1 MAKGKYSAGQKRAY
15 YSGQGYRAG
24 YEKKEIPFKNPKNK
38 QSFREGFA
46 SVKVVVDGYPSLKK
60 GK

>member
-1 MAKGKYSAGQKRAY
+1 MAKYSNAEKRAY

-24 YEKKEIPFKNPKNK
+24 LENKVIPFKNPKNK
-38 QSFREGFA
+38 ASFGAGFR
-46 SVKVVVDGYPSLKK
+46 SVKEKVAKYKSR